1 MKELTSY
8 VYEFEE
14 LIRGNF
20 LYIDKTEYV
29 WKLLQP
35 SRAGYFLSRP
45 RRFGKSLLVST
56 LKAAF
61 EGRRELFKGLA
72 LYDKP
77 YDWKPY
83 PVVHLDLG
91 DCSIHNEPDLREY
104 LVLKLRDVARK
115 HGLDDAMIKP
125 SLLASSFSM
134 LIERLSLSQSSPVA
148 ILIDE
153 YDKPILENI
162 TRQEE
167 IAAIRDTLADFY
179 SPLKTQQEHERFVML
194 TGVSKFCHVSIFS
207 KLNNL
212 TDITMDARFA
222 TMLGYTQEEFEANF
236 AEHLART
243 EARQTLPHGEYLA
256 EIKRWYD
263 GFRFEE
269 DSESVYNPVS
279 LANFFLS
286 GGKFNNYWFST
297 GTPTFLIE
305 LIKRKKFDFEKALG
319 EPVGSLAFSA
329 YEVDNLEVLPLLL
342 QTGYLTIRS
351 SRRGITGTVY
361 RLDFPNL
368 EVKSA
373 FDCYLLNAYTK
384 LEQVKVENI
393 ASLLIQHMQDGNVDG
408 LRECLTGM
416 IAAIPYDLFIR
427 EERYFQ
433 TIVFLVFLLLGAY
446 IDAEAHTNTGRI
458 DAVAACGDWIYIFE
472 FKIDQDEEVAFDQIM
487 ARQYYQKYQNRG
499 RKIVLIGANFSYDKR
514 QLDGWKSR
522 RL

>member
-1 MKELTSY
+1 MKYLTSSLY
-8 VYEFEE
+8 NFGE
-14 LIRGNF
+14 LITGGY
-20 LYIDKTEYV
+20 LYVDKTEYV
-29 WKLLQP
+29 WKMLQTP
-35 SRAGYFLSRP
+35 REYFFLSRP
-45 RRFGKSLLVST
+45 RRFGKSLLIST

-91 DCSIHNEPDLREY
+91 SRQSDTVEELEESLQRGLAIAADQLGIALRGKSAEGQFENLLY
-104 LVLKLRDVARK
+104 
-115 HGLDDAMIKP
+115 DASKIAP
-125 SLLASSFSM
+125 
-134 LIERLSLSQSSPVA
+134 PVV
-148 ILIDE
+148 LIDE
-153 YDKPILENI
+153 YDKPILGN
-162 TRQEE
+162 
-167 IAAIRDTLADFY
+167 LADREGVSNILRRLKGFY
-179 SPLKTQQEHERFVML
+179 SVIKTSSPRLRFVFM
-194 TGVSKFCHVSIFS
+194 TGVSKFCHVSVFS
-207 KLNNL
+207 DLNNL

-263 GFRFEE
+263 GFRFHA
-269 DSESVYNPVS
+269 DAESVYNPVS

-286 GGKFNNYWFST
+286 GGEFNNYWFST

-393 ASLLIQHMQDGNVDG
+393 ASLLIQQG
-408 LRECLTGM
+408 
-416 IAAIPYDLFIR
+416 
-427 EERYFQ
+427 
-433 TIVFLVFLLLGAY
+433 
-446 IDAEAHTNTGRI
+446 
-458 DAVAACGDWIYIFE
+458 
-472 FKIDQDEEVAFDQIM
+472 
-487 ARQYYQKYQNRG
+487 
-499 RKIVLIGANFSYDKR
+499 
-514 QLDGWKSR
+514 
-522 RL
+522 